1 MIERELRSFFEGKT
15 ILVTGG
21 TGSFGHQI
29 VKDLLPYDPACIH
42 IYSRDEKKQY
52 DMAMQYQHVKALQF
66 NIGDIRDLERTRD
79 AMRGVDIVFNAAA
92 LKQVPNCEYAPF
104 EAVETNIVG
113 ANNIRRAAIE
123 AGAKTVVSIS
133 TDKAVKPVNVM
144 GMTKAIQE
152 RIMLDPTYSCSS
164 TRFICVRYGNVLGS
178 RGSVVP
184 LFADYIHRNLPLPIT
199 HPEMTRFQLTLKQA
213 VNLVFWA
220 TVKGESG
227 DLWVQKM
234 PAALIVDLGQALA
247 YGLTGKKDYPV
258 SIIGM
263 RPGEKMHEVLVSE
276 EEMWR
281 ATELERHYIIPSWAK
296 SQGKETPAKLTI
308 SEYASNGTHMLTG
321 SEILEMLAS
330 DGWFGNDPKDLPSKA
345 DKARVP
351 SVTNW
356 PVSRTNFVPQTLGR
370 NPRRIAV
377 NEA

>member
-1 MIERELRSFFEGKT
+1 LKGKS

-29 VKDLLPYDPACIH
+29 VKDLLPYEPAFVH

-52 DMAMQYQHVKALQF
+52 DMSMSYRQTTKLRF
-66 NIGDIRDLERTRD
+66 NIGDVRDLERTRE

-104 EAVETNIVG
+104 EAVQTNIIG
-113 ANNIRRAAIE
+113 ANNVRRAAIE
-123 AGAKTVVSIS
+123 AGVQTVVSVS

-152 RIMLDPTYSCSS
+152 RIMLDPTYS
-164 TRFICVRYGNVLGS
+164 TGRTKFVCVRYGNVLGS

-184 LFADYIHRNLPLPIT
+184 LFFDYIEKRLPLPIT
-199 HPEMTRFQLTLKQA
+199 HPDMTRFQLTLKEA
-213 VNLVFWA
+213 VQLVLWA

-234 PAALIVDLGQALA
+234 PAARIPELGQALA
-247 YGLTGKKDYPV
+247 YGLTGKKDYPMAF
-258 SIIGM
+258 IGM

-281 ATELERHYIIPSWAK
+281 ASELEKYFLIPSWAK
-296 SQGKETPAKLTI
+296 SQDKKTSENVNV
-308 SEYASNGTHMLTG
+308 SEYSSAGTHRLTQEEIIAML
-321 SEILEMLAS
+321 EA
-330 DGWFGNDPKDLPSKA
+330 DGWFGPDAKA
-345 DKARVP
+345 KALHGVE
-351 SVTNW
+351 
-356 PVSRTNFVPQTLGR
+356 
-370 NPRRIAV
+370 I
-377 NEA
+377 NEN